1 MKLSSCR
8 SDLQTEPRQFY
19 FQVLKER
26 LARLRCA
33 PELVSACYE
42 FLDFEFDRG
51 GSAKTLAIRGLIRF
65 LGALLR
71 IIQIEAEFGAATRES
86 AEAALLAFIT
96 GRFVAP
102 RERSGSACSG
112 SVTAN
117 EAGDGCSRCP
127 RFGTDAR
134 RGICSSVTISEQ
146 EHPSPPSEFG
156 APTRT
161 KTAPS

>member
-1 MKLSSCR
+1 MKLSACR
-8 SDLQTEPRQFY
+8 SELRTEPRQFY

-26 LARLRCA
+26 LVRLRCA

-51 GSAKTLAIRGLIRF
+51 GPAKTPAIRGLIRF
-65 LGALLR
+65 LDALLR

-102 RERSGSACSG
+102 HERSGSACSG

-117 EAGDGCSRCP
+117 EADDGSSRCP
-127 RFGTDAR
+127 RLGTNSR
-134 RGICSSVTISEQ
+134 RGIC
-146 EHPSPPSEFG
+146 
-156 APTRT
+156 
-161 KTAPS
+161 

>member
-33 PELVSACYE
+33 AEVVSGCYE

-51 GSAKTLAIRGLIRF
+51 GSAKTPAIRGLIRF
-65 LGALLR
+65 LGALVR

-102 RERSGSACSG
+102 HESSGAAFSG
-112 SVTAN
+112 CVTAI
-117 EAGDGCSRCP
+117 EADDGS
-127 RFGTDAR
+127 
-134 RGICSSVTISEQ
+134 
-146 EHPSPPSEFG
+146 
-156 APTRT
+156 
-161 KTAPS
+161 